1 MAESGEAWPPP
12 AWPER
17 VLDESELNQA
27 FAATSSSSDLWIAV
41 NQILRGAIIEATFDV
56 SNPGNALNHGSLAH
70 AAGGL
75 EYLGRLQRQFNDR
88 FQVAHQGAGLL

>member
-1 MAESGEAWPPP
+1 VAESGEAAKAP

-17 VLDESELNQA
+17 VLDESELNYA

-41 NQILRGAIIEATFDV
+41 NQLLRGAIIEATFDV
-56 SNPGNALNHGSLAH
+56 SNPSNALNHGALAH

-75 EYLGRLQRQFNDR
+75 EYLGRFQRDLNDR
-88 FQVAHQGAGLL
+88 FRAAHQGAGLL

>member
-1 MAESGEAWPPP
+1 MAESGEAKAAP

-17 VLDESELNQA
+17 VLDESELNYA

-41 NQILRGAIIEATFDV
+41 NQLLRGAIIEATFDV
-56 SNPGNALNHGSLAH
+56 SNPGNAINHGALAH

-75 EYLGRLQRQFNDR
+75 EYLGRLQRDLNER
-88 FQVAHQGAGLL
+88 FQAAHQGAGLL

>member
-1 MAESGEAWPPP
+1 MVESGEAKAAP

-17 VLDESELNQA
+17 VLDESELNYA
-27 FAATSSSSDLWIAV
+27 FAATSSSADLWIAV

-56 SNPGNALNHGSLAH
+56 SNPGNAINHGSLAH

-75 EYLGRLQRQFNDR
+75 EYLGRFQRDLNDR
-88 FQVAHQGAGLL
+88 FNTAHQNAALL

>member
-1 MAESGEAWPPP
+1 MAESGEAREPP

-17 VLDESELNQA
+17 LLDESELNHA
-27 FAATSSSSDLWIAV
+27 FAATPSSSDLWIAV

-56 SNPGNALNHGSLAH
+56 SNPGSALNYGSLAH

-75 EYLGRLQRQFNDR
+75 EYLGRLQRDFHDR
-88 FQVAHQGAGLL
+88 FQMAHQGAGLL